1 MSQFRCCFGLIG
13 AVVMLVA
20 TVPVVA
26 EPAAEAEPRLDVLER
41 IKPVGEVSV
50 AGQPTPI
57 PLAGTE
63 SAPAATES
71 AAESAP
77 ADAAA
82 EATSVPAA
90 AEAPA
95 AAPADGGALYA
106 AKGCAACH
114 GPNGNKTLMPAYPKI
129 AGQASGYLVAQM
141 KDIKSGARA
150 NGQTAIMKGTIDQVS
165 DAEIEAIAGWLS
177 SQ

>member
-1 MSQFRCCFGLIG
+1 MSQCRYRFGLLG
-13 AVVMLVA
+13 VVAILVA
-20 TVPVVA
+20 AAPVMA
-26 EPAAEAEPRLDVLER
+26 EPEADPRLDVLER
-41 IKPVGEVSV
+41 IKPVGEVSI
-50 AGQPTPI
+50 AGQPAAI
-57 PLAGTE
+57 PVAGAE
-63 SAPAATES
+63 SAPAATDS
-71 AAESAP
+71 TAESAP
-77 ADAAA
+77 TAAVP
-82 EATSVPAA
+82 EAASAPAA

-141 KDIKSGARA
+141 KDIKNGARA
-150 NGQTAIMKGTIDQVS
+150 NGQTALMKGTIAQVS